1 MANQNAPETITR
13 MVEFNTSNVCNLK
26 CVTCVRN
33 WEEYQQPD
41 PLFLSLANFEIVLS
55 RFSDLEIVQFCGFS
69 EPTLNKE
76 LPEMIKSAKKSG
88 VGHVEMFTNGTRLT
102 GRMARD
108 IAQSGLNLLRI
119 SIDGGDEDTY
129 FKSRGTK
136 LSRILANVS
145 TFTDISGIP
154 VRVESVLSQMTAPA
168 ARKLPEVATAAHAKQ
183 LSIRLLDGQDKDVQK
198 HSFANPDNLRA
209 LKEDLT
215 VSCEGR
221 GIKLVM
227 PLPGDEGAQSRC
239 TAWEEVYVNE
249 KGMIVPCYL
258 SQGRNAGSLLTHTL
272 EEVKAQNL
280 STGDGDFFRD
290 CNCNWSLVTQGIIA
304 DN

>member
-1 MANQNAPETITR
+1 MAIQSALETRTR

-26 CVTCVRN
+26 CITCVRN
-33 WEEYQQPD
+33 WAEYKQPD
-41 PLFLSLANFEIVLS
+41 PLFLSLAQFEVILS

-76 LPEMIKSAKKSG
+76 LPEMIRSAKTAG

-102 GRMARD
+102 GRMANG

-136 LSRILANVS
+136 LSKILSNVS
-145 TFTDISGIP
+145 TFTDESGIP

-168 ARKLPEVATAAHAKQ
+168 ARKLPEVATTAHAKQ
-183 LSIRLLDGQDKDVQK
+183 LAIRLLDGQDNDVQR

-209 LKEDLT
+209 LKEDLIA
-215 VSCEGR
+215 SCEER

-227 PLPGDEGAQSRC
+227 SLPGDEGAQSRC
-239 TAWEEVYVNE
+239 TVWEEVYVNE
-249 KGMIVPCYL
+249 KGEIVPCYL

-280 STGDGDFFRD
+280 STGDGDFFKD
-290 CNCNWSLVTQGIIA
+290 CNCNWSLVNQGIIVA
-304 DN
+304 N